1 MPSKRIQPLAPTAE
15 NHEKT
20 DRRARVLHTPMRIAL
35 RQVSGLTYS
44 TTGTEAL
51 DTRQPHL
58 WLCNHVSLFDPVIT
72 SHAVMRTIHYMA
84 TQGAMADPVIG
95 RLLRFFGSVPK
106 KKFAT
111 DVGAIRNLRKWAAV
125 NAQVG
130 VFPEG
135 ERSWDGR
142 LAPLVP
148 GIESLVRL
156 LKLPVVTVRIINA
169 DRWWPRWG
177 KWRKG
182 HVHMDVDA
190 PVYFDRSAKPE
201 EVRAHIE
208 SRLSIDVDNCPR
220 WPVTGTDLAHG
231 LANPL
236 FACPHCMSVD
246 ALEEKR
252 DHVECQVCG
261 SAWRV
266 TTENTLIAEGDQ
278 DDLTII
284 EANDA
289 VRAHYR
295 QHWALD
301 PERFERDG
309 TIAESK
315 HAKIYDMTGDEPQ
328 LVAEGRIRMDPESLH
343 LVGAKDWAIPM
354 DEMVSAAVEL
364 TRRLQ
369 FRGKERLYEVVLEDE
384 SVLKWEWLAHHWMAK
399 VQGRKSRASG

>member
-1 MPSKRIQPLAPTAE
+1 
-15 NHEKT
+15 
-20 DRRARVLHTPMRIAL
+20 MRHAL
-35 RQVSGLTYS
+35 RHVSGVTYS
-44 TTGTEAL
+44 ATGAEAV
-51 DTRQPHL
+51 DTRKAHL
-58 WLCNHVSLFDPVIT
+58 WLCNHVSLFDPVLT
-72 SHAVMRTIHYMA
+72 SHAITRTIHYMA

-95 RLLRFFGSVPK
+95 RLLRFWGSVPK

-111 DVGAIRNLRKWAAV
+111 DVGAIRTLRKWAEV
-125 NAQVG
+125 DAQVG

-156 LKLPVVTVRIINA
+156 LKLPVVTARIVNA

-182 HVHMDVDA
+182 HVHVEIDA
-190 PVYFDRSAKPE
+190 PVHFDRSAKLPDI
-201 EVRAHIE
+201 RKHIE
-208 SRLSIDVDNCPR
+208 DRLSIDVDNCPR
-220 WPVTGTDLAHG
+220 WPVTGTDLALG

-252 DHVECQVCG
+252 DHVECRVCR

-266 TTENTLIAEGDQ
+266 TTENRLVAEGAH
-278 DDLTII
+278 DDLSII

-289 VRAHYR
+289 VRGHYGT
-295 QHWALD
+295 QWVLD

-315 HAKIYDMTGDEPQ
+315 PAKIFDVTNDEPK
-328 LVAEGRIRMDPESLH
+328 LVAEGRIRMDPHSLH
-343 LVGAKDWAIPM
+343 LVGAKDWEIPM

-364 TRRLQ
+364 SRRLQ
-369 FRGKERLYEVVLEDE
+369 FRGKDRLYEVVMEQE
-384 SVLKWEWLAHHWMAK
+384 SVVKWEWLAHHWIAK
-399 VQGRKSRASG
+399 VQGRESRANG